1 MNKQK
6 GNNDQ
11 DGDFMSK
18 AVSADHEFNIERY
31 AELLAKAQGGRTQ
44 TEFAKDCGLSTAYIC
59 KHLNRRI
66 AKAPI
71 PSTLKKIAAVAAN
84 GVSYEDLLDAAGY
97 DVSKYS
103 NMRNSHSNHDMKN
116 RNIRGMEFE
125 KLATAT
131 ITSALSK
138 SNLKWSVRG
147 TSNTTARHDLDV
159 EITDGKITHWYFFFV
174 TITIENQTIA
184 INMIRDRVFH
194 HYGLLAL
201 MPVKIDIKCSFVT
214 DSQKVY
220 DMFQKNAPSSLAMY
234 ISLILI
240 DTSTLSVVKE
250 EYVKTAFSDKLD
262 GIISLS

>member
-1 MNKQK
+1 
-6 GNNDQ
+6 
-11 DGDFMSK
+11 MSK
-18 AVSADHEFNIERY
+18 AVNADHKFNIERY

-66 AKAPI
+66 DKAPI
-71 PSTLKKIAAVAAN
+71 PSTIKKIAAVAAN

-103 NMRNSHSNHDMKN
+103 ILGNSDSKTDKNSRNWDL
-116 RNIRGMEFE
+116 EFE

-138 SNLKWSVRG
+138 SNLKWSVKG
-147 TSNTTARHDLDV
+147 ASNNATRYDLDV
-159 EITDGKITHWYFFFV
+159 EIIGEKITHWYFNFTTMNEKERRNDKNSLMYRMF
-174 TITIENQTIA
+174 QY
-184 INMIRDRVFH
+184 
-194 HYGLLAL
+194 YGRLAL
-201 MPVKIDIKCSFVT
+201 IPAGINIKYSFVT
-214 DSQKVY
+214 DSQTVY
-220 DMFQKNAPSSLAMY
+220 DMLKANTPTALAMY

-240 DTSTLSVVKE
+240 DTSTLSVIKE

-262 GIISLS
+262 DIVSLS